1 MGKVTTL
8 PTFAHVHMCQR
19 LAGSDLA
26 LIAVKT
32 VWGIIQKKRSK
43 PSKPC

>member
-1 MGKVTTL
+1 MDKVTTL
-8 PTFAHVHMCQR
+8 PTFAHVHMRQR
-19 LAGSDLA
+19 LAGSDLV

-32 VWGIIQKKRSK
+32 VWGIIQNTHSK